1 MNIDGKAW
9 RTIGLEAGGRSV
21 WVIDQTLLP
30 HRFETRSLRSLEEAA
45 AAISTMVVR
54 GAPLI
59 GVTGAYGLMLALQ
72 RDPSDGA
79 LAAAFEQL
87 NATRPTAVN
96 LRWALERV
104 RDLVAPLPEAERAAA
119 AQAEAA
125 AIAEEDVAMCDAI
138 GEHGLAIFRELAAAR
153 PPERQGQPFNVLTHC
168 NAGWLATVDWG
179 TALAPIYKAHRS
191 GLKVHVWVDETRP
204 RNQGASLTAYE
215 LGQEGVPHTVIVDN
229 AGGHLMQHGQ
239 VDAVIVGTDRTTRR
253 GDVCNKIG
261 TYLKALAA
269 FDNKVPF
276 YVALPAS
283 TIDWTIDDGV
293 AEIPIE
299 ARSEREVTQ
308 IQGQLAGDCKVAGG
322 GEAGGEVGVQLATVQ
337 LTPTGSPG
345 FNPAFDVTPARL
357 VTALITERGV
367 AAATEAGLRGL
378 YGSL

>member
-1 MNIDGKAW
+1 MNIDGRAW
-9 RTIGLEAGGRSV
+9 RTIGLESSGTAV
-21 WVIDQTLLP
+21 WVIDQTQLP
-30 HRFETRSLRSLEEAA
+30 HRFATRSLATCEQAAEAIRS
-45 AAISTMVVR
+45 MVVR

-72 RDPSDGA
+72 ADPSDAA
-79 LAAAFEQL
+79 LQAAFEQL

-104 RDLVAPLPEAERAAA
+104 RDRVLPLPPAERADAA
-119 AQAEAA
+119 RDEAA
-125 AIAEEDVAMCDAI
+125 LIAEEDVAMCEAI
-138 GEHGLAIFRELAAAR
+138 GDHGLAIFQQLAAAR
-153 PPERQGQPFNVLTHC
+153 PAERQGQPFNVLTHC

-179 TALAPIYKAHRS
+179 TALAPIYKAHRA
-191 GLKVHVWVDETRP
+191 GLNIHVWVDETRP

-215 LGQEGVPHTVIVDN
+215 LGREGVPHTVIVDN

-269 FDNKVPF
+269 HDNGVPF

-299 ARSEREVTQ
+299 ARSAAEVTH
-308 IQGQLAGDCKVAGG
+308 IQGRVQEGAAAG
-322 GEAGGEVGVQLATVQ
+322 ELATVQ
-337 LTPTGSPG
+337 LTPDGSAG

-367 AAATEAGLRGL
+367 APATEAGLRGL
-378 YGSL
+378 YADV